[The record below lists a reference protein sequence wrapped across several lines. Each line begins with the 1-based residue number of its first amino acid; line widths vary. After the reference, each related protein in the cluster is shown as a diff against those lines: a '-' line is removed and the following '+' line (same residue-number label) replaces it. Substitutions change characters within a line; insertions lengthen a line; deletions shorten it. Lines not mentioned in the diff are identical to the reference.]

1 MERPCMLPKGRKCE
15 VLITSHLE
23 KLLNLGGGCQP
34 QEENETGEV
43 QHLTGNNLTWFFALS
58 MKVTFI
64 KDKIFR

>member
-43 QHLTGNNLTWFFALS
+43 QHLTGNNLTWVFC
-58 MKVTFI
+58 TFYEGHI
-64 KDKIFR
+64 YKRQNF